1 MKEEARTLKV
11 DQTKLMTQ
19 SAYAR
24 KVRKSRGWINQQV
37 KAGTLTVVEIEG
49 AKLILID

>member
-1 MKEEARTLKV
+1 MKVDKNLKV

-24 KVRKSRGWINQQV
+24 EVQKSRGWINQKV
-37 KAGTLTVVEIEG
+37 KAGELTVVEIKG
-49 AKLILID
+49 AKLILVD

>member
-1 MKEEARTLKV
+1 MQTVKELKV

-24 KVRKSRGWINQQV
+24 MVKKSRGWINQQV
-37 KAGTLTVVEIEG
+37 KSGELTVVEIKG